1 MPRRARPAAV
11 SAVLPFDEV
20 GEGPAVVLLHAGVAD
35 RSMWSEHLPALAG
48 SGYRALAVDLP
59 GFGAA
64 PESSTPPWL
73 EVLGTMSELG
83 IDRAVLVGNSFGGA
97 VALRVAH
104 AAPERVRA
112 LMLISARPPGL
123 EPSDQLREAW
133 RTEEEAYDRGDIDGA
148 VEAVLAAWT
157 LPDAPP
163 ALRERIAAA
172 QRRAYEHAA
181 AAGAYEE
188 PPDPLEGDPSALTR
202 LRMPAL
208 VAAGERE
215 MPDFRD
221 GALTLAQ
228 AMPQARHALIAGA
241 GHLAP
246 LETPDAFRALL
257 LEWLAELS
265 D

>member
-1 MPRRARPAAV
+1 M
-11 SAVLPFDEV
+11 SAVLPFDEA

-35 RSMWSEHLPALAG
+35 RSTWSEHFPALAG
-48 SGYRALAVDLP
+48 NGNRALAVDLP

-64 PESSTPPWL
+64 PESSTPPWVA
-73 EVLGTMSELG
+73 VLSTMSELG
-83 IDRAVLVGNSFGGA
+83 IDRAVLVGNSLGGA

-112 LMLISARPPGL
+112 LMLISAPPPGL

-148 VEAVLAAWT
+148 VGAVVAAWT
-157 LPDAPP
+157 LPDAPQ
-163 ALRERIAAA
+163 AIRERIATA

-181 AAGAYEE
+181 AATVPYEE
-188 PPDPLEGDPSALTR
+188 PPDPLAEGPDALTR
-202 LRMPAL
+202 ITMPVLAL
-208 VAAGERE
+208 AGERD

-221 GALTLAQ
+221 GAVALA
-228 AMPQARHALIAGA
+228 AALPNARHVLIAGA

-246 LETPDAFRALL
+246 LETPEVFRALM